1 MDSTVSYFVKKLELL
16 SVRVNSY
23 KKPGVIV
30 QRDAGRRHNTFFGLE
45 GTMISR
51 QLHEQTHGKPDSPFC
66 RKGSGIVVTQ
76 TGVRSTFSDS
86 TSSKGQPRKSPGADV
101 ALADQS
107 AGVVDGLGKAKLEDL
122 EAEGRRLISLLPS

>member
-76 TGVRSTFSDS
+76 TGVRSAFSEEHQH
-86 TSSKGQPRKSPGADV
+86 K
-101 ALADQS
+101 
-107 AGVVDGLGKAKLEDL
+107 
-122 EAEGRRLISLLPS
+122 